1 MACDFS
7 DNASQGVKTSGKVAY
22 LTSLL
27 PYLLLLLLAGRALT
41 LPGAGAGLLYLAS
54 PDWSR
59 LGHVSLWVDAAT
71 QVGERSSNLCTLD
84 ITRLSSPWAQLVAA
98 SSPWPRTT
106 GLCVRRT
113 QKQLSS

>member
-1 MACDFS
+1 MT
-7 DNASQGVKTSGKVAY
+7 QGVKTSGKVAY

-27 PYLLLLLLAGRALT
+27 PYLLLLLLAGRAFT

-71 QVGERSSNLCTLD
+71 QVGEMGSNLRTLD
-84 ITRLSSPWAQLVAA
+84 IVRLSSPWAQLAAA

-106 GLCVRRT
+106 GAPALLVP
-113 QKQLSS
+113 L

>member
-1 MACDFS
+1 MGEGCDSS
-7 DNASQGVKTSGKVAY
+7 DNVTQGVKTSGKVAY

-27 PYLLLLLLAGRALT
+27 PYLLLLLLAGRAFT

-71 QVGERSSNLCTLD
+71 QVGGEEQQSVHS
-84 ITRLSSPWAQLVAA
+84 
-98 SSPWPRTT
+98 
-106 GLCVRRT
+106 
-113 QKQLSS
+113 